1 MAQPTSI
8 IKLFNTHIIDFID
21 DISII
26 LKDPTE
32 LLFLK
37 KKIKQ
42 LILINSSKF
51 IKLWHDTSLKYYID
65 IEQKNYNYFLNKS
78 YIQVIRDKE
87 YLDIIERYLIE
98 VRDDSERN
106 KEKIMDYIYN
116 LTELSKIYYSSKTN

>member
-1 MAQPTSI
+1 MAPPPSI

-51 IKLWHDTSLKYYID
+51 IKLWHDTSLKYYIE

>member
-1 MAQPTSI
+1 MAPPPSI

-51 IKLWHDTSLKYYID
+51 IKLWQDTRLKYNI
-65 IEQKNYNYFLNKS
+65 
-78 YIQVIRDKE
+78 
-87 YLDIIERYLIE
+87 
-98 VRDDSERN
+98 
-106 KEKIMDYIYN
+106 
-116 LTELSKIYYSSKTN
+116 SSPRGYHI